1 MHGAKF
7 LPIWSLPLSKS
18 HRPYGPNRDGRFTL
32 HQRQP
37 RADKLDAR
45 QRKIC
50 HADAAFAEA
59 LERRVANPARFAA
72 FMAGAASYIAL
83 EGLCPKCGNFRR
95 RTRDRSCYA
104 CHLKRGGEN
113 FERIKAKLAPIVGRS
128 SDSHLDLLE
137 RQKADRNDEYSA
149 RQFSDFS
156 AKVWPMGR
164 LEVTFPDG
172 YIEPDFSKL
181 SWEECMN
188 ALNMHPELRD
198 VLRWAGWDVD

>member
-1 MHGAKF
+1 M
-7 LPIWSLPLSKS
+7 
-18 HRPYGPNRDGRFTL
+18 
-32 HQRQP
+32 
-37 RADKLDAR
+37 DAR
-45 QRKIC
+45 QRKLC

-72 FMAGAASYIAL
+72 FMAGAASYLAL

-113 FERIKAKLAPIVGRS
+113 FERIKAKLAPIVNRS
-128 SDSHLDLLE
+128 KESHLDLVQRE
-137 RQKADRNDEYSA
+137 KADRNDEYDA
-149 RQFSDFS
+149 RDFGEIS

-164 LEVTFPDG
+164 LEVTFADG

-181 SWEECMN
+181 SWDECIN
-188 ALNMHPELRD
+188 AANMHPELRD
-198 VLRWAGWDVD
+198 VFRWAGWDVG